1 MMVIPKNLSFI
12 SVAAIIITSC
22 THNTTT
28 PKNNNGNSSNSTS
41 VRGNFIITK
50 FTDNNL
56 SEDKTADFGGYT
68 FVFTGDGKINAL
80 KNGVALP
87 GSYTEKPSHEGEGAK
102 LNIIFSNAPLN
113 ELNKNWQINLISDE
127 AIHLT
132 DDNASSNEVLEFTAQ

>member
-1 MMVIPKNLSFI
+1 MKTTASLILIAV
-12 SVAAIIITSC
+12 IIITSC
-22 THNTTT
+22 TRNTTT

-41 VRGNFIITK
+41 VTGNFIITK

-56 SEDKTADFGGYT
+56 SENKTADFYGYT
-68 FVFTGDGKINAL
+68 FVFTSDGKINAL
-80 KNGVALP
+80 KNGVALT

-127 AIHLT
+127 TIHLS
-132 DDNASSNEVLEFTAQ
+132 DDDASSNEVLEFTVQ